1 MMNGMNGMDGE
12 CPPFYGKYRGIVTD
26 NKDPNGLGRIRI
38 KVQDV
43 LGDQESGW
51 ALPATP
57 YAGNGVGLYLIP
69 PVNASVWVEFEHG
82 DTDYPIW
89 TGCFWGTTDRVPG
102 SGPDE
107 KVLKTDIATITIN
120 DAASDSSITIKTT
133 SGLKIVMDTNG
144 IEISNGSQK
153 ITLSTA
159 SVSVNDGALEVM

>member
-26 NKDPNGLGRIRI
+26 NDDPNGLGRIRV

-69 PVNASVWVEFEHG
+69 PVNAFVWVEFEHG
-82 DTDYPIW
+82 DPDYPIW
-89 TGCFWGTTDRVPG
+89 TGCFWGTIDSVPG
-102 SGPDE
+102 SGPDV

-120 DAASDSSITIKTT
+120 DSASDSSITIETT
-133 SGLKIVMDTNG
+133 SGLKIVMDTDG
-144 IEISNGSQK
+144 IEISNGAQK